1 LDVAGKK
8 DCFLILATDG
18 VWQYMSN
25 MEVAKIVFEHLEAN
39 DVEGAIESVIHEA
52 TKRWMT
58 KEGNAVVDDI
68 TCLVVFFDE
77 K

>member
-1 LDVAGKK
+1 
-8 DCFLILATDG
+8 
-18 VWQYMSN
+18 MSN